1 MSELQNRA
9 VELLN
14 QQSGSPPMTDA
25 ALRHHLLTV
34 SLGLYRAMG
43 GSEPHARDLLQQSFA
58 MPPADVPTSV
68 GDLMMAV
75 AGLSHLQDID
85 MVQAAYNTLDRGYL
99 HQPATA
105 SAAE

>member
-9 VELLN
+9 VELLKL
-14 QQSGSPPMTDA
+14 QPGSLPMTDA

-34 SLGLYRAMG
+34 CLSLYRAMG
-43 GSEPHARDLLQQSFA
+43 GSEPVAEDLVRESFST
-58 MPPADVPTSV
+58 PPADVATSV

-85 MVQAAYNTLDRGYL
+85 MVQAAYNTLDRGTL
-99 HQPATA
+99 HRSA
-105 SAAE
+105 SACAAE

>member
-9 VELLN
+9 VELLKL
-14 QQSGSPPMTDA
+14 QAGSPPMTDA
-25 ALRHHLLTV
+25 ALRHHLLTLC
-34 SLGLYRAMG
+34 LGLYRAMG
-43 GSEPHARDLLQQSFA
+43 GSEAHALHLLQHSFSV
-58 MPPADVPTSV
+58 PPADVATSV

-99 HQPATA
+99 HRPATA
-105 SAAE
+105 SSAK